1 MSIARA
7 SLWMASGTVVSRIL
21 GLVRTVMLAG
31 AIGVATNGAD
41 AFAVANQ
48 LPNNVYAII
57 VGGLLNAVLVP
68 QIVRAKVHKDGGK
81 GYIDGLLTVIITV
94 FGLIT
99 VLATVAAPLL
109 VRIYTS
115 GWNQSTLALAT
126 AFAYWCLPQ
135 LFFYG
140 LYSIL
145 GEVLNARSSFGP
157 FMWAPVLNNLVAI
170 VGLGIFVSMFGPVG
184 VALHHEWTD
193 LQISILAGTATLGVA
208 SQALVLFFFWKRIGL
223 HFTFNFKLKG
233 LGLRPALKA
242 ASWTLAMLV
251 ITQIGGLIQTNI
263 TSTTL
268 AAREGIS
275 GDGWESQQRFA
286 SVAVAGIA
294 WLIFM
299 IPHSV
304 GTVSIATAYFTRMSE
319 HAHAKRFDLLKAD
332 VIRALRSIL
341 ALSAF
346 ATSVMIVLSYP
357 ISRVFAADGSI
368 QALGNVLI
376 AMMIGLI
383 PFSVNFMLQ
392 RVFYALEDTRSPF
405 VFTSVQILLFVIGSY
420 FCATYVPAIGLV
432 AAISLVMS
440 ISFIVQATL
449 AYILLTKRIGS
460 LSEGHLGRYTLQV
473 VGVAF
478 VASLVSVAAPY
489 LIGGIPAVM
498 FSMSGVF
505 AALLT
510 CLVVTVV
517 AGAIYLGVLWFAKN
531 EEVRSAVSALRGIL
545 RR

>member
-1 MSIARA
+1 MTLARS
-7 SLWMASGTVVSRIL
+7 SLIMASGTVVSRIL

-31 AIGVATNGAD
+31 AIGITNNAAD

-81 GYIDGLLTVIITV
+81 GYIDGLLTIIITV
-94 FGLIT
+94 FALIT
-99 VLATVAAPLL
+99 LAATLLAPVLVSL
-109 VRIYTS
+109 YTS
-115 GWNQSTLALAT
+115 GWDADTLALAT

-157 FMWAPVLNNLVAI
+157 FMWAPVVNNLVAI
-170 VGLGIFVSMFGPVG
+170 IGLGVFVGMFGPSG
-184 VALHHEWTD
+184 SLHTWSEIE
-193 LQISILAGTATLGVA
+193 ISVLAGTATLGVA

-223 HFTFNFKLKG
+223 RFTFNFKWKG

-242 ASWTLAMLV
+242 AGWTLAMLV
-251 ITQIGGLIQTNI
+251 ITQIGGLIQTSL

-268 AAREGIS
+268 SARGSMSGQGLVALEGV
-275 GDGWESQQRFA
+275 A
-286 SVAVAGIA
+286 SVAVAGTA

-319 HAHAKRFDLLKAD
+319 HAHAKKFDLLKTD
-332 VIRALRSIL
+332 ISQALRSIL
-341 ALSAF
+341 ALSAI
-346 ATSVMIVLSYP
+346 ATGVMIVLSYP
-357 ISRVFAADGSI
+357 IASVFSATFKPAS
-368 QALGNVLI
+368 ALGLVLV

-392 RVFYALEDTRSPF
+392 RVFYALEDTKSPF
-405 VFTSVQILLFVIGSY
+405 VFTTVQILVFVIGAYVCS
-420 FCATYVPAIGLV
+420 FTVPAMALV
-432 AAISLVMS
+432 AAMSLVMS
-440 ISFIVQATL
+440 ISFAIQALL
-449 AYILLTKRIGS
+449 AYILLTKRIGRISPSS
-460 LSEGHLGRYTLQV
+460 LIAYGFKV
-473 VGVAF
+473 VLAAAVASAAGASILWAWGGVAEGTF
-478 VASLVSVAAPY
+478 AMQSGLSSLLVCFTVGAVSV
-489 LIGGIPAVM
+489 
-498 FSMSGVF
+498 
-505 AALLT
+505 
-510 CLVVTVV
+510 LVYV
-517 AGAIYLGVLWFAKN
+517 ATLWLAKN
-531 EEVRSAVSALRGIL
+531 EEIRSAVSSLGGIL

>member
-1 MSIARA
+1 
-7 SLWMASGTVVSRIL
+7 
-21 GLVRTVMLAG
+21 MLAG
-31 AIGVATNGAD
+31 AIGIATNGAD

-68 QIVRAKVHKDGGK
+68 QIVRARVRKDGGK

-94 FGLIT
+94 FAAIT
-99 VLATVAAPLL
+99 IAATFLSPFL

-115 GWNQSTLALAT
+115 GWSEETLALAT

-170 VGLGIFVSMFGPVG
+170 VGLGVFVSMFGPVG
-184 VALHHEWTD
+184 LNLNHQWTES
-193 LQISILAGTATLGVA
+193 QVVVLAGTATLGVA

-223 HFTFNFKLKG
+223 RFTFNFKWKG

-242 ASWTLAMLV
+242 ASWTLAMLF

-263 TSTTL
+263 ISTTL
-268 AAREGIS
+268 AARDSIV

-304 GTVSIATAYFTRMSE
+304 GTVSIATAYFTKMSE
-319 HAHAKRFDLLKAD
+319 HVQARKFDLLKSD
-332 VIRALRSIL
+332 IVQALRSIL
-341 ALSAF
+341 VISAF
-346 ATSVMIVLSYP
+346 ATSIMIVLSYP
-357 ISRVFAADGSI
+357 ISRVFAADGSVA
-368 QALGNVLI
+368 ALGNVLI

-392 RVFYALEDTRSPF
+392 RAFYALEDTRSPF
-405 VFTSVQILLFVIGSY
+405 IFTTVQIVTFVIGAY
-420 FCATYVPAIGLV
+420 VCALTVPAIALV
-432 AAISLVMS
+432 AAIALVMS
-440 ISFIVQATL
+440 ISFSIQAIL
-449 AYILLTKRIGS
+449 AYLLLKRRIGS
-460 LSEGHLGRYTLQV
+460 LGFGRLGVYSLQV
-473 VGVAF
+473 IGAAAISGLLAVAIPF
-478 VASLVSVAAPY
+478 V
-489 LIGGIPAVM
+489 IGGWYLLN
-498 FSMSGVF
+498 FSLASVLN
-505 AALLT
+505 ALLV
-510 CLVVTVV
+510 CLGVTALGVSIF
-517 AGAIYLGVLWFAKN
+517 AGVLWLGKN
-531 EEVRSAVSALRGIL
+531 EEVRGVLSRLKGIARG
-545 RR
+545 

>member
-1 MSIARA
+1 
-7 SLWMASGTVVSRIL
+7 MASGTIVSRIL
-21 GLVRTVMLAG
+21 GLARTVMLAG

-81 GYIDGLLTVIITV
+81 GYIDGLLTVIITA
-94 FGLIT
+94 FALIT
-99 VLATVAAPLL
+99 LVATLLAPVL

-115 GWNQSTLALAT
+115 GWDESTLALAI

-170 VGLGIFVSMFGPVG
+170 VGLGVFVWMFGPVG
-184 VALHHEWTD
+184 LNLNHQWTEPQV
-193 LQISILAGTATLGVA
+193 LVLAGTATLGVA
-208 SQALVLFFFWKRIGL
+208 AQALVLFFFWKRIGL
-223 HFTFNFKLKG
+223 RFTFNFKWKG

-263 TSTTL
+263 MSTTL
-268 AAREGIS
+268 SARESIV

-304 GTVSIATAYFTRMSE
+304 GTVSIATAYFTKMSE
-319 HAHAKRFDLLKAD
+319 HAHAKKFDLLKTD
-332 VIRALRSIL
+332 IVKALRSIL
-341 ALSAF
+341 VISAF
-346 ATSVMIVLSYP
+346 ATSIMIVLSYP
-357 ISRVFAADGSI
+357 ISRVFAADGSVS
-368 QALGNVLI
+368 ALGNVLI
-376 AMMIGLI
+376 AMMVGLI

-405 VFTSVQILLFVIGSY
+405 IFTTIQIVIFVIGAY
-420 FCATYVPAIGLV
+420 VCAAIVPAIALV
-432 AAISLVMS
+432 SAISLVMS
-440 ISFIVQATL
+440 LSFTIQSVL
-449 AYILLTKRIGS
+449 AYLLLTKRIGS
-460 LSEGHLGRYTLQV
+460 LSGGRLGRYSLQV
-473 VGVAF
+473 IGAAGVSGFLAAAIPF
-478 VASLVSVAAPY
+478 VSGGLAVVSFSLASGLTA
-489 LIGGIPAVM
+489 LIACLAVT
-498 FSMSGVF
+498 
-505 AALLT
+505 ALG
-510 CLVVTVV
+510 
-517 AGAIYLGVLWFAKN
+517 GAIYVGLLWLAKN
-531 EEVRSAVSALRGIL
+531 AEVRSALSSVQGIL

>member
-1 MSIARA
+1 MTVARS
-7 SLWMASGTVVSRIL
+7 SLIMASGTVVSRIL
-21 GLVRTVMLAG
+21 GLVRTVMLAY
-31 AIGVATNGAD
+31 AIGVTTNAAD
-41 AFAVANQ
+41 AFGVANQ

-68 QIVRAKVHKDGGK
+68 QIVRAKVRKDGGQ

-94 FGLIT
+94 FAAIT
-99 VLATVAAPLL
+99 IAATLLSPFL
-109 VRIYTS
+109 VRLYTS
-115 GWNQSTLALAT
+115 GWSQDTLALAT

-170 VGLGIFVSMFGPVG
+170 IGLGVFVSLFGPGAELEWNQGQIALLAGSWSAG
-184 VALHHEWTD
+184 VA
-193 LQISILAGTATLGVA
+193 A
-208 SQALVLFFFWKRIGL
+208 QALILFVFWKRIGL
-223 HFTFNFKLKG
+223 RFTLNFKLRG

-242 ASWTLAMLV
+242 ASWTLGMLV
-251 ITQIGGLIQTNI
+251 ITQIGGLIQTSL

-268 AAREGIS
+268 SARTATTGTFTDGI
-275 GDGWESQQRFA
+275 A
-286 SVAVAGIA
+286 SVAVAGTA

-319 HAHAKRFDLLKAD
+319 HAHAKRFDLLKLD
-332 VIRALRSIL
+332 LKKALNSIL
-341 ALSAF
+341 VISAI
-346 ATSVMIVLSYP
+346 ATAVMSVAAFP
-357 ISRVFAADGSI
+357 IARVFAFEYRPTV
-368 QALGNVLI
+368 ALGLVLI

-405 VFTSVQILLFVIGSY
+405 IFTTIQIALFVIG
-420 FCATYVPAIGLV
+420 AYVCESLIPAISLV

-440 ISFIVQATL
+440 VSFAVQATL
-449 AYILLTKRIGS
+449 AYVLLRRRIGNLRELGLFGYS
-460 LSEGHLGRYTLQV
+460 LKVL
-473 VGVAF
+473 
-478 VASLVSVAAPY
+478 
-489 LIGGIPAVM
+489 
-498 FSMSGVF
+498 F
-505 AALLT
+505 AALLAGLAGYSVLYLLGGVAEGAFAISSAVNALLS
-510 CLVVTVV
+510 CVAVGGVAVVVYV
-517 AGAIYLGVLWFAKN
+517 LVLWVAKN
-531 EEVRSAVSALRGIL
+531 QEVRSAVSAIGGIV